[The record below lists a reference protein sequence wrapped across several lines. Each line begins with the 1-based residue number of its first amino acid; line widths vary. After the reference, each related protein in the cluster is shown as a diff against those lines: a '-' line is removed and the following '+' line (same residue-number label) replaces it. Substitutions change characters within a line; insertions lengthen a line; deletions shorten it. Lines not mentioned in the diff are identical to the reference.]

1 MGNAWRCTID
11 VSHLVIR
18 ILKLTGHGMN
28 AIPTLNLFDQPCYS
42 QFEARDWEILA
53 QHWFPVARVQ
63 DVSLQ
68 PQQVTLL
75 DVKMAL
81 YQTESGSIHLV
92 RDICPH
98 RGVPL
103 SKGWV
108 KGEHLICPYHG
119 LEYNTQGKCSK
130 IPAQPEL
137 TKISDRFSL
146 TQFPVVEKYGLI
158 WTSIFSRDQSTAN
171 FPVLDSW
178 DQPEHQAIL
187 PPFVDI
193 AGSSGRQLE
202 GFIDVAHFAW
212 VHQQSFADRDNP
224 VVPSYTTER
233 TSYGLQTEYIS
244 DVSNY
249 PHGMQHLAPRDFLWK
264 RVFEVYPPFSAVLTV
279 HFPQQGILKILNA
292 CCPVSHNQTRLFVP
306 LTRNFD
312 TTGDVEA
319 VYAFNAQIFAEDQ
332 VLVESQKPEELPL
345 DLMMEAHFEA
355 DRSSTLYRRI
365 LAEWGLSKRY
375 VV

>member
-1 MGNAWRCTID
+1 
-11 VSHLVIR
+11 
-18 ILKLTGHGMN
+18 MN
-28 AIPTLNLFDQPCYS
+28 AIPVINLFDKPCYS
-42 QFEARDWEILA
+42 QFEDQDWHILA
-53 QHWFPVARVQ
+53 QHWYPVARIQ
-63 DVSLQ
+63 DVTST
-68 PQQVTLL
+68 PQQVMLL

-81 YQTESGSIHLV
+81 YRTESGGIHLV

-103 SKGWV
+103 TKGWV
-108 KGEHLICPYHG
+108 EGENIVCPYHG
-119 LEYNTQGKCSK
+119 LQYNAEGQCVK

-137 TKISDRFSL
+137 TKISARFSL
-146 TQFPVVEKYGLI
+146 TKFPVVEKYGLV
-158 WTSIFSRDQSTAN
+158 WTSIFSRDISHAN
-171 FPVLDSW
+171 FPVLDTW
-178 DQPEHQAIL
+178 DTTENQSIL
-187 PPFVDI
+187 PPYVDI

-212 VHQQSFADRDNP
+212 VHQQSFAARKNP
-224 VVPSYTTER
+224 VVPKYSTER
-233 TSYGLQTEYIS
+233 TDYGLHTEYIS

-249 PHGMQHLAPRDFLWK
+249 PHGLQYMAPEGFLWK
-264 RVFEVYPPFSAVLTV
+264 RVFDVYPPFSAILTV

-292 CCPVSHNQTRLFVP
+292 CCPVSHNKTRLFVP

-312 TTGDVEA
+312 TTGDLEA
-319 VYAFNAQIFAEDQ
+319 VYEFNAQIFAEDQ
-332 VLVESQKPEELPL
+332 DMVESQKPEELPL
-345 DLMMEAHFEA
+345 DITMEAHFEA